1 MQLETLRTFC
11 DVVRLRSFSRG
22 AQANG
27 LSQSRASQSVHELE
41 EHLGTVLIERG
52 KRPLRLTPEGELF
65 YVGCREVVDRYSELE
80 ARVRRIQTEANAV
93 VRVAAIYSVGLGDMN
108 EHIKRFTLAR
118 PQAEVRMEY
127 LHPDRVYE
135 RVENGEADFGIVSFP
150 KARRDLAVV
159 AWRREQMVAV
169 CAPSHRLA
177 REQTVSPS
185 ALNGEKFVGFDRGLT
200 IRREVDRFLRR
211 HGVRVEVALEFDN
224 VEAIKRAVEVG
235 SGISI
240 LPAPTLE
247 REAQSGSLVKLL
259 LDAEEFVR
267 PMGIIYRR
275 GRRLYPNAQRFIEL
289 LCGGSNGERGG
300 NPS

>member
-1 MQLETLRTFC
+1 
-11 DVVRLRSFSRG
+11 
-22 AQANG
+22 
-27 LSQSRASQSVHELE
+27 
-41 EHLGTVLIERG
+41 
-52 KRPLRLTPEGELF
+52 
-65 YVGCREVVDRYSELE
+65 
-80 ARVRRIQTEANAV
+80 
-93 VRVAAIYSVGLGDMN
+93 
-108 EHIKRFTLAR
+108 
-118 PQAEVRMEY
+118 
-127 LHPDRVYE
+127 
-135 RVENGEADFGIVSFP
+135 
-150 KARRDLAVV
+150 
-159 AWRREQMVAV
+159 
-169 CAPSHRLA
+169 
-177 REQTVSPS
+177 
-185 ALNGEKFVGFDRGLT
+185 
-200 IRREVDRFLRR
+200 
-211 HGVRVEVALEFDN
+211 VEVALEFDN